1 MASNIKTIKALQL
14 AINMNCP
21 FRILYTT
28 SQFYSV
34 DKQMPVTKYCLRK
47 ADIDADA
54 HRSSS
59 VEIFST
65 YSQLQVILY
74 LRDLWYTWNNIELPT
89 DNTMWNAIKEKNHI
103 DYEEVIGSDRESNNE
118 IV

>member
-1 MASNIKTIKALQL
+1 MASNIKTIKKLQL
-14 AINMNCP
+14 AINTNCP

-28 SQFYSV
+28 NQFYSV

-47 ADIDADA
+47 AEINYDT
-54 HRSSS
+54 HRSDS

-74 LRDLWYTWNNIELPT
+74 LRDLWYTWLGKELPT
-89 DNTMWNAIKEKNHI
+89 DNELWENIKIRDKI
-103 DYEEVIGSDRESNNE
+103 TYEDVIK
-118 IV
+118 

>member
-1 MASNIKTIKALQL
+1 MASNIRTIKTLQL

-34 DKQMPVTKYCLRK
+34 AKQMPITKYCLRK
-47 ADIDADA
+47 ATLD
-54 HRSSS
+54 HTGKRCESE
-59 VEIFST
+59 EIFST

-74 LRDLWYTWNNIELPT
+74 LRDLWYVYNDIELPT
-89 DNTMWNAIKEKNHI
+89 DNEMWNEIKERDRITLETYK
-103 DYEEVIGSDRESNNE
+103 DVIA
-118 IV
+118 

>member
-1 MASNIKTIKALQL
+1 MASNIKTIKKLQL
-14 AINMNCP
+14 AINTTCD

-28 SQFYSV
+28 NQFYSV

-47 ADIDADA
+47 AELDYNN
-54 HRSSS
+54 HRSDS

-74 LRDLWYTWNNIELPT
+74 LRDLWYTIQNIPLPT
-89 DNTMWNAIKEKNHI
+89 DNEMWEEIKKRDKI
-103 DYEEVIGSDRESNNE
+103 TYEDVIK
-118 IV
+118 

>member
-1 MASNIKTIKALQL
+1 MASNIKTIKKLQL

-28 SQFYSV
+28 NQFYSV

-47 ADIDADA
+47 AELDYET
-54 HRSSS
+54 HRSES

-65 YSQLQVILY
+65 YSQLQIILY
-74 LRDLWYTWNNIELPT
+74 LRDLWYTWLGKELPK
-89 DNTMWNAIKEKNHI
+89 DNEVWENIKIRDNI
-103 DYEEVIGSDRESNNE
+103 SYEEVIT
-118 IV
+118 

>member
-1 MASNIKTIKALQL
+1 MASNIKTIKKLQL

-28 SQFYSV
+28 NQFYSV

-47 ADIDADA
+47 ATLNYDE
-54 HRSSS
+54 HRSDS

-65 YSQLQVILY
+65 YSQLQVILF
-74 LRDLWYTWNNIELPT
+74 LRDLWYVYLGKDLPNDNELWENIKNRDGITLT
-89 DNTMWNAIKEKNHI
+89 TYKDVIEK
-103 DYEEVIGSDRESNNE
+103 
-118 IV
+118 

>member
-1 MASNIKTIKALQL
+1 MASNIKTIKKLQL

-28 SQFYSV
+28 NQFYSV

-47 ADIDADA
+47 ATLNYDE
-54 HRSSS
+54 HRSDSE
-59 VEIFST
+59 EIFST

-74 LRDLWYTWNNIELPT
+74 LRDLWYTWLGKDLPT
-89 DNTMWNAIKEKNHI
+89 DNELWENIKRRDNI
-103 DYEEVIGSDRESNNE
+103 TYEDVIK
-118 IV
+118 

>member
-1 MASNIKTIKALQL
+1 MASNIKTIKKLQL

-28 SQFYSV
+28 NQFYSV

-47 ADIDADA
+47 AELDYDA

-59 VEIFST
+59 EEIFST
-65 YSQLQVILY
+65 HSQLQIILY
-74 LRDLWYTWNNIELPT
+74 LRDLWYTWLGKELPT
-89 DNTMWNAIKEKNHI
+89 DNKLWENIKKQDNI
-103 DYEEVIGSDRESNNE
+103 NYKDVIK
-118 IV
+118 

>member
-1 MASNIKTIKALQL
+1 MASNIKTIKKLQL

-28 SQFYSV
+28 NQFYSV

-47 ADIDADA
+47 ASLDYDN
-54 HRSSS
+54 HRSDS

-65 YSQLQVILY
+65 YSQLQIILY
-74 LRDLWYTWNNIELPT
+74 LRDLWYTYNGIPLPT
-89 DNTMWNAIKEKNHI
+89 DNELWENIKLRDNI
-103 DYEEVIGSDRESNNE
+103 NYEDVIT
-118 IV
+118 